1 MKRLDTTIINL
12 YYGTVENE
20 IADFF
25 DLGMVNSSNLPIEF
39 NEDQSGTFYITGTKK
54 QGDFY
59 INISKRVDGKY
70 NLSASASKLKNK

>member
-1 MKRLDTTIINL
+1 MDTLNTLIENL

-39 NEDQSGTFYITGTKK
+39 SEISMGSYFITGTKK

-59 INISKRVDGKY
+59 ISIRKLNSGKY
-70 NLSASASKLKNK
+70 SLYVTASKLKDK